1 MFFRPF
7 YYEKRQN
14 YLKGG
19 ADMDESICMGR
30 VVRTLRRERQLSQ
43 FDVAYRAE
51 INLSYYC
58 KIERGEAN
66 PSFRILTSLLRTLSV
81 SPVRFF
87 EMIALEQQYFLLY
100 PRLHEDDLADMTQLE
115 PEGEPVLQR

>member
-1 MFFRPF
+1 
-7 YYEKRQN
+7 
-14 YLKGG
+14 
-19 ADMDESICMGR
+19 MDESICMGR

-43 FDVAYRAE
+43 FDIAYRAD

-100 PRLHEDDLADMTQLE
+100 PRLHEDDYTDVSQLE
-115 PEGEPVLQR
+115 SEDEPVLHR

>member
-1 MFFRPF
+1 M
-7 YYEKRQN
+7 E
-14 YLKGG
+14 
-19 ADMDESICMGR
+19 ESICMGR
-30 VVRTLRRERQLSQ
+30 VVRSLRRERHLSQ
-43 FDVAYRAE
+43 FDVAYRAG

-66 PSFRILTSLLRTLSV
+66 PSYRIIMILLRTLSV

-100 PRLHEDDLADMTQLE
+100 PRLHEDDLAD
-115 PEGEPVLQR
+115 VS

>member
-1 MFFRPF
+1 
-7 YYEKRQN
+7 
-14 YLKGG
+14 
-19 ADMDESICMGR
+19 MDESICMGR

-87 EMIALEQQYFLLY
+87 EMIALEQQFFLLY
-100 PRLHEDDLADMTQLE
+100 PRLSEDDFGEIERVSADNA
-115 PEGEPVLQR
+115 PVLQR

>member
-1 MFFRPF
+1 
-7 YYEKRQN
+7 
-14 YLKGG
+14 
-19 ADMDESICMGR
+19 MDESICMGR

-100 PRLHEDDLADMTQLE
+100 PRLHEDDLADTTQLE